1 VVILLISFL
10 PDVSCGFIPGSKEA
24 SGKMSPVLVGILG
37 FIVLFSLLAL
47 GLPIGAGMALVGF
60 VGTWFLISDVAAFT
74 KLAVVPFQ
82 TVTDYSLAVLP
93 LFILMAQVVF
103 VSGMGR
109 DLFNLASKWLGHK
122 RGGVAM
128 AAVAGSGVF
137 AAVSASSIAT
147 ATTMGLV
154 SIPEMRRL
162 KYDPALATGA
172 VAAGGTMGVLIPP
185 SGALIIY
192 GILTETSIGKLFAA
206 GIIPGILEALFYIL
220 VIGILCWWKPKL
232 GPPAEKAPLRE
243 KIKSL
248 GGCGEI
254 VALIIFVLTG
264 LIIGWF
270 TPTEAGAVGA
280 FGAIIMCALR
290 GRLTWDSF
298 KTAIVETLK
307 TTGMIYGILIGALI
321 FNVFVAA
328 STIPYVLSE
337 FIGNMALPPHA
348 ILVMVLVLY
357 FFLGCFLDVAAMT
370 VLTIPIFFPLVVSLG
385 FNPIWFGIIFV
396 RMAEIAMITPPI
408 GMNTFVIAGVVKE
421 MGIPMETVFKG
432 IIPFLLADFLHVT
445 LLILFPSLSLF
456 LVKLMM

>member
-1 VVILLISFL
+1 
-10 PDVSCGFIPGSKEA
+10 
-24 SGKMSPVLVGILG
+24 MSPILVGILG

-60 VGTWFLISDVAAFT
+60 AGIWFLISDVAAFI

-128 AAVAGSGVF
+128 AAVAGSGIF

-154 SIPEMRRL
+154 SIPEMQRL

-206 GIIPGILEALFYIL
+206 GIIPGILEALFYIG
-220 VIGILCWWKPKL
+220 VISILCWWRPKL
-232 GPPAEKAPLRE
+232 GPPAEKATLEE
-243 KIKSL
+243 KIKAL

-254 VALIIFVLTG
+254 VLLIVFVLTG

-280 FGAIIMCALR
+280 FGAIIMCTLR

-337 FIGNMALPPHA
+337 FIGNMPLPPMA

-408 GMNTFVIAGVVKE
+408 GMNTFVIAGVVRE

-432 IIPFLLADFLHVT
+432 IVPFLLADFLHVT
-445 LLILFPSLSLF
+445 LLILFPPLSLF
-456 LVKLMM
+456 LVDMMM

>member
-1 VVILLISFL
+1 
-10 PDVSCGFIPGSKEA
+10 
-24 SGKMSPVLVGILG
+24 MSPVLVGILG
-37 FIVLFSLLAL
+37 FVVLFSLLAL
-47 GLPIGAGMALVGF
+47 GVPIGAGMALVGF
-60 VGTWFLISDVAAFT
+60 AGLWHLISGIAAFT

-109 DLFNLASKWLGHK
+109 DLFNLASKWLGHL
-122 RGGVAM
+122 RGGVAI
-128 AAVAGSGVF
+128 AAVVGSAIF

-154 SIPEMRRL
+154 AIPEMRRL

-206 GIIPGILEALFYIL
+206 GIIPGILEALFYIA
-220 VIGILCWWKPKL
+220 VITILCAWKPNL
-232 GPPAEKAPLRE
+232 GPPAERVPLKE
-243 KIKSL
+243 KIKAL
-248 GGCGEI
+248 GSCGEVI
-254 VALIIFVLTG
+254 VLIVFVLTG
-264 LIIGWF
+264 LIVGWF

-280 FGAIIMCALR
+280 FGAIILTTLR
-290 GRLTWDSF
+290 KKLNWEGL
-298 KTAIVETLK
+298 KTAILDTLK
-307 TTGMIYGILIGALI
+307 TSGMIYGILIGAFI
-321 FNVFVAA
+321 FNYFVAI
-328 STIPYVLSE
+328 STIPYVLSD
-337 FIGNMALPPHA
+337 FIGGLPLPPMA
-348 ILVMVLVLY
+348 ILVVVLVLY

-370 VLTIPIFFPLVVSLG
+370 VLTIPIFFPLVIGLG
-385 FNPIWFGIIFV
+385 FNPVWFGIIFV

-408 GMNTFVIAGVVKE
+408 GMNTFVIAGVVKD

-432 IIPFLLADFLHVT
+432 IFPFVFADFLHIT
-445 LLILFPSLSLF
+445 LLILVPSLSLF
-456 LVKLMM
+456 LPRVMM

>member
-1 VVILLISFL
+1 
-10 PDVSCGFIPGSKEA
+10 
-24 SGKMSPVLVGILG
+24 MSPVLVGILG

-298 KTAIVETLK
+298 KTAIVDTLK

>member
-1 VVILLISFL
+1 MTPTVTGV
-10 PDVSCGFIPGSKEA
+10 
-24 SGKMSPVLVGILG
+24 LG
-37 FIVLFSLLAL
+37 FAVLFSLLAL
-47 GLPIGAGMALVGF
+47 GVPIGAGMALVGF
-60 VGTWFLISDVAAFT
+60 LGLGYLISGTAAFT

-122 RGGVAM
+122 KGGVAM

-137 AAVSASSIAT
+137 AAVSASSLAT

-162 KYDPALATGA
+162 KYDPSLATGA

-206 GIIPGILEALFYIL
+206 GIIPGILEALFYMG
-220 VIGILCWWKPKL
+220 VIAILCRLRPNL
-232 GPPAEKAPLRE
+232 GPPAEKSSFRE
-243 KIKSL
+243 KVEAL
-248 GGCGEI
+248 GCCGDILVLI
-254 VALIIFVLTG
+254 VFVLAG
-264 LIIGWF
+264 LIVGWF

-280 FGAIIMCALR
+280 FGAIILCGLR
-290 GRLTWDSF
+290 GRLKWEGL
-298 KTAIVETLK
+298 KTAVIEALK
-307 TTGMIYGILIGALI
+307 VSGMIYGILIGALI
-321 FNVFVAA
+321 FNFLVAA
-328 STIPYVLSE
+328 STIPYALSDY
-337 FIGNMALPPHA
+337 ISSMPLPPMA

-370 VLTIPIFFPLVVSLG
+370 VLTIPIFFPMVVSLG
-385 FNPIWFGIIFV
+385 FNPVWFGIIFV

-408 GMNTFVIAGVVKE
+408 GMNTFVVAGVVKD
-421 MGIPMETVFKG
+421 MGIPMGTVFKG
-432 IIPFLLADFLHVT
+432 IVPFVFADFCHIT
-445 LLILFPSLSLF
+445 LLILVPPLSLF
-456 LVKLMM
+456 LVRLMM

>member
-1 VVILLISFL
+1 
-10 PDVSCGFIPGSKEA
+10 
-24 SGKMSPVLVGILG
+24 MSPVLIGIIG
-37 FIVLFSLLAL
+37 FILLFALLAF
-47 GLPIGAGMALVGF
+47 GVPIGAGMALMGF
-60 VGTWFLISDVAAFT
+60 LGFWYLVSDVASFT
-74 KLAVVPFQ
+74 KLAIVPFD
-82 TVTDYSLAVLP
+82 TASSYSLAVLP
-93 LFILMAQVVF
+93 LFIFMAQVVF

-128 AAVAGSGVF
+128 AAVAGSAIF

-154 SIPEMRRL
+154 AIPEMKRL
-162 KYDPALATGA
+162 KYNSSLATGA

-206 GIIPGILEALFYIL
+206 GIIPGILEALFYIV
-220 VIGILCWWKPKL
+220 VIVIMCALKPEF
-232 GPPAEKAPLRE
+232 GPRAERTLFRE
-243 KIKSL
+243 KIKAL
-248 GGCGEI
+248 GSCGEI
-254 VALIIFVLTG
+254 VALIIFVLAG

-280 FGAIIMCALR
+280 FGAIILCTLR
-290 GRLTWDSF
+290 RRLSWEGL
-298 KTAIVETLK
+298 KTAVVETLK
-307 TTGMIYGILIGALI
+307 TTGMIYGILIGAMI
-321 FNVFVAA
+321 FNFFVAA
-328 STIPYVLSE
+328 TTIPYVLSDL
-337 FIGNMALPPHA
+337 IGGMPLPPMA

-385 FNPIWFGIIFV
+385 FNPIWFGIVFI

-408 GMNTFVIAGVVKE
+408 GMNTFVIAGVVKD
-421 MGIPMETVFKG
+421 MGIEMETVWKG
-432 IIPFLLADFLHVT
+432 IFPFLVADFFHVT
-445 LLILFPSLSLF
+445 LLILVPSLSLL
-456 LVKLMM
+456 LVKVMM

>member
-1 VVILLISFL
+1 
-10 PDVSCGFIPGSKEA
+10 
-24 SGKMSPVLVGILG
+24 MSPVLIGIIG
-37 FIVLFSLLAL
+37 FILLFALLAF
-47 GLPIGAGMALVGF
+47 GVPIGAGMALMGF
-60 VGTWFLISDVAAFT
+60 LGFWYLVSDVASFT
-74 KLAVVPFQ
+74 KLAIVPFD
-82 TVTDYSLAVLP
+82 TASSYSLAVLP
-93 LFILMAQVVF
+93 LFIFMAQVVF

-128 AAVAGSGVF
+128 AAVAGSAIF

-154 SIPEMRRL
+154 AIPEMKRL
-162 KYDPALATGA
+162 KYNSSLATGA

-206 GIIPGILEALFYIL
+206 GIIPGILEALFYIV
-220 VIGILCWWKPKL
+220 VIVIMCALKPEF
-232 GPPAEKAPLRE
+232 GPRAERTLFRE
-243 KIKSL
+243 KIKAL
-248 GGCGEI
+248 GSCGEI
-254 VALIIFVLTG
+254 VALIIFVLAG

-280 FGAIIMCALR
+280 FGAIILCTLR
-290 GRLTWDSF
+290 RRLSWEGF
-298 KTAIVETLK
+298 KTAVVETLK
-307 TTGMIYGILIGALI
+307 TTGMIYGILIGAMI
-321 FNVFVAA
+321 FNFFVAA
-328 STIPYVLSE
+328 TTIPYVLSDL
-337 FIGNMALPPHA
+337 IGGMPLPPMA

-385 FNPIWFGIIFV
+385 FNPIWFGIVFI

-408 GMNTFVIAGVVKE
+408 GMNTFVIAGVVKD
-421 MGIPMETVFKG
+421 MGIEMETVWKG
-432 IIPFLLADFLHVT
+432 IFPFLVADFFHVT
-445 LLILFPSLSLF
+445 LLILVPSLSLL
-456 LVKLMM
+456 LVKVMM

>member
-1 VVILLISFL
+1 
-10 PDVSCGFIPGSKEA
+10 
-24 SGKMSPVLVGILG
+24 MSPVLVGILG

-232 GPPAEKAPLRE
+232 GPPAEKAPLGE

-280 FGAIIMCALR
+280 FGAIIMCTLR

>member
-1 VVILLISFL
+1 
-10 PDVSCGFIPGSKEA
+10 
-24 SGKMSPVLVGILG
+24 MSPVLAGILG

-232 GPPAEKAPLRE
+232 GPPAEKAPLGE

-432 IIPFLLADFLHVT
+432 IIPFLIADFLHVT

>member
-1 VVILLISFL
+1 
-10 PDVSCGFIPGSKEA
+10 
-24 SGKMSPVLVGILG
+24 MSPVLVGILG

>member
-1 VVILLISFL
+1 
-10 PDVSCGFIPGSKEA
+10 
-24 SGKMSPVLVGILG
+24 MSPILFGILG
-37 FIVLFSLLAL
+37 FVVLFSLLAV
-47 GLPIGAGMALVGF
+47 GMPIGGGMALVGF
-60 VGTWFLISDVAAFT
+60 AGVWYLISDAAAFI

-109 DLFNLASKWLGHK
+109 DLFNLASKWLGHRK
-122 RGGVAM
+122 GGVAM
-128 AAVAGSGVF
+128 AAVAGSGIF

-154 SIPEMRRL
+154 SIPEMKRL

-185 SGALIIY
+185 SGALIIF
-192 GILTETSIGKLFAA
+192 GILTETSIGKLFVA
-206 GIIPGILEALFYIL
+206 GIVPGILEALFYIA
-220 VIGILCWWKPKL
+220 VIIILCAWRPEL
-232 GPPAEKAPLRE
+232 GPPAEKAPFAE
-243 KIKSL
+243 KIKAL
-248 GGCGEI
+248 GSCGEI
-254 VALIIFVLTG
+254 VALIVFVLTG

-270 TPTEAGAVGA
+270 TPTEAGAVGG
-280 FGAIIMCALR
+280 FGAIIMCTLR
-290 GRLTWDSF
+290 GRLTWEGF
-298 KTAIVETLK
+298 KTAIVDTLK

-337 FIGNMALPPHA
+337 FIGNMALPPMA
-348 ILVMVLVLY
+348 ILIMVLVLY

-408 GMNTFVIAGVVKE
+408 GMNAFVIAGVVRE
-421 MGIPMETVFKG
+421 MDIEMETVFKG
-432 IIPFLLADFLHVT
+432 IVPFLVADFFHIT
-445 LLILFPSLSLF
+445 LLILVPSLTLY
-456 LVKLMM
+456 LVGLMM

>member
-1 VVILLISFL
+1 MTHPAVGLI
-10 PDVSCGFIPGSKEA
+10 GF
-24 SGKMSPVLVGILG
+24 V
-37 FIVLFSLLAL
+37 VLFSLLGL
-47 GLPIGAGMALVGF
+47 GLPIGGGMALVGF
-60 VGTWFLISDVAAFT
+60 AGLWYLISDAAALT

-82 TVTDYSLAVLP
+82 TVADYSLAVLP

-109 DLFNLASKWLGHK
+109 DLFNLASKWLGHL

-128 AAVAGSGVF
+128 AAVAGSAVF

-172 VAAGGTMGVLIPP
+172 VAAGGTMGILIPP
-185 SGALIIY
+185 SGALIIF

-206 GIIPGILEALFYIL
+206 GIIPGILEALFYIG
-220 VIGILCWWKPKL
+220 VIAILCWWRPGL
-232 GPPAEKAPLRE
+232 GPPAPKASLKE
-243 KIKSL
+243 KINAL

-254 VALIIFVLTG
+254 LALIAFALSG
-264 LIIGWF
+264 LIVGWF

-280 FGAIIMCALR
+280 FGAIAVCALR
-290 GRLTWDSF
+290 RRLTWEGF

-328 STIPYVLSE
+328 STIPYALSE
-337 FIGNMALPPHA
+337 SIGTLALPPMA
-348 ILVMVLVLY
+348 IFVIILVLY

-370 VLTIPIFFPLVVSLG
+370 VLTIPIFFPLVVDLG
-385 FNPIWFGIIFV
+385 FNPIWFGIVFV

-408 GMNTFVIAGVVKE
+408 GMNVFVISGVVKE
-421 MGIPMETVFKG
+421 MGIPMETVFRG
-432 IIPFLLADFLHVT
+432 IVPFLLADFLHVA
-445 LLILFPSLSLF
+445 LLVFFPSLSLF
-456 LVKLMM
+456 LVRMMM

>member
-1 VVILLISFL
+1 
-10 PDVSCGFIPGSKEA
+10 
-24 SGKMSPVLVGILG
+24 MSPVIIGIFG
-37 FIVLFSLLAL
+37 FVVLFSLLAV
-47 GLPIGAGMALVGF
+47 GMPIGGGMALVGF
-60 VGTWFLISDVAAFT
+60 AGVWYLISDAAAFI

-128 AAVAGSGVF
+128 AAVAGSGIF

-154 SIPEMRRL
+154 SIPEMKRL

-185 SGALIIY
+185 SGALIIF
-192 GILTETSIGKLFAA
+192 GILTETSIGKLFVA
-206 GIIPGILEALFYIL
+206 GIVPGILEALFYIA
-220 VIGILCWWKPKL
+220 VIIILCAWRPEL
-232 GPPAEKAPLRE
+232 GPPAEKAPFAE
-243 KIKSL
+243 KIKAL
-248 GGCGEI
+248 GSCGEI
-254 VALIIFVLTG
+254 VALIVFVLTG

-270 TPTEAGAVGA
+270 TPTEAGAVGG
-280 FGAIIMCALR
+280 FGAIIMCTLR
-290 GRLTWDSF
+290 GRLTWEGF
-298 KTAIVETLK
+298 KTAIVDTLK

-337 FIGNMALPPHA
+337 FIGNMALPPMA
-348 ILVMVLVLY
+348 ILIMVLVLY

-408 GMNTFVIAGVVKE
+408 GMNTFVIAGVVRGMDIE
-421 MGIPMETVFKG
+421 METVFKG
-432 IIPFLLADFLHVT
+432 IIPFLVADFLHIT
-445 LLILFPSLSLF
+445 LLILVPPITLY
-456 LVKLMM
+456 LVGLMM

>member
-1 VVILLISFL
+1 
-10 PDVSCGFIPGSKEA
+10 
-24 SGKMSPVLVGILG
+24 MSPVLIGIIG

-47 GLPIGAGMALVGF
+47 GVPIGAGMALVGF
-60 VGTWFLISDVAAFT
+60 FGLWFLISDVAAFT

-122 RGGVAM
+122 KGGVAM

-154 SIPEMRRL
+154 SIPEMKRL

-192 GILTETSIGKLFAA
+192 GILTETSIGRLFAA
-206 GIIPGILEALFYIL
+206 GIIPGILEALFYIG
-220 VIGILCWWKPKL
+220 VISVLCRWKPEL
-232 GPPAEKAPLRE
+232 GPPAQKAPLRE
-243 KIKSL
+243 KIRAFA
-248 GGCGEI
+248 GCGEI
-254 VALIIFVLTG
+254 VVLIVFVLSG

-280 FGAIIMCALR
+280 FGAIVMCTLR
-290 GRLTWDSF
+290 GRLSWAGF
-298 KTAIVETLK
+298 KTAIKDTLK

-321 FNVFVAA
+321 FNFFVAA
-328 STIPYVLSE
+328 STIPYVLSD
-337 FIGNMALPPHA
+337 FIGNLPLPPMA
-348 ILVMVLVLY
+348 ILCMVLVLY

-370 VLTIPIFFPLVVSLG
+370 VLTIPIFFPLVVGLG

-408 GMNTFVIAGVVKE
+408 GMNTFVIAGVVRE
-421 MGIPMETVFKG
+421 MGIEMETVFKG
-432 IIPFLLADFLHVT
+432 ILPFLAADFLHIT
-445 LLILFPSLSLF
+445 LLILFPPLSLF
-456 LVKLMM
+456 LVELMM

>member
-1 VVILLISFL
+1 
-10 PDVSCGFIPGSKEA
+10 
-24 SGKMSPVLVGILG
+24 MSPVIIGIFG
-37 FIVLFSLLAL
+37 FVVLFSLLAV
-47 GLPIGAGMALVGF
+47 GMPIGGGMALVGF
-60 VGTWFLISDVAAFT
+60 AGVWYLISDAAAFI

-109 DLFNLASKWLGHK
+109 DLFNLASKWLGHRK
-122 RGGVAM
+122 GGVAM
-128 AAVAGSGVF
+128 AAVAGSGIF

-154 SIPEMRRL
+154 SIPEMKRL

-185 SGALIIY
+185 SGALIIF
-192 GILTETSIGKLFAA
+192 GILTETSIGKLFVA
-206 GIIPGILEALFYIL
+206 GIVPGILEALFYIA
-220 VIGILCWWKPKL
+220 VIIILCAWRPEL
-232 GPPAEKAPLRE
+232 GPPAEKAPFAE
-243 KIKSL
+243 KIKAL
-248 GGCGEI
+248 GSCGEI
-254 VALIIFVLTG
+254 VALIVFVLTG

-270 TPTEAGAVGA
+270 TPTEAGAVGG
-280 FGAIIMCALR
+280 FGAIIMCTLR
-290 GRLTWDSF
+290 GRLTWEGF
-298 KTAIVETLK
+298 KTAIVDTLK

-337 FIGNMALPPHA
+337 FIGNMALPPMA
-348 ILVMVLVLY
+348 ILIMVLVLY

-408 GMNTFVIAGVVKE
+408 GMNTFVIAGVVRGMDIE
-421 MGIPMETVFKG
+421 METVFKG
-432 IIPFLLADFLHVT
+432 IIPFLVADFLHIT
-445 LLILFPSLSLF
+445 LLILVPPITLY
-456 LVKLMM
+456 LVGLMM

>member
-1 VVILLISFL
+1 
-10 PDVSCGFIPGSKEA
+10 
-24 SGKMSPVLVGILG
+24 MSPILAGILG
-37 FIVLFSLLAL
+37 LIVLFSLLAL
-47 GLPIGAGMALVGF
+47 GVPIGAGMALVGF
-60 VGTWFLISDVAAFT
+60 VGLWYLISDVAAFT

-93 LFILMAQVVF
+93 LFIFMAQVVF

-109 DLFNLASKWLGHK
+109 DLFNLASKLLGHK
-122 RGGVAM
+122 RGGIAM

-154 SIPEMRRL
+154 SIPEMKRL

-206 GIIPGILEALFYIL
+206 GIIPGILEGLFYIA
-220 VIGILCWWKPKL
+220 VIFILCRWRPEL
-232 GPPAEKAPLRE
+232 GPPAEKALLGE

-248 GGCGEI
+248 FGCGEI

-280 FGAIIMCALR
+280 FGAIVICALR
-290 GRLTWDSF
+290 RRLSWDGF
-298 KTAIVETLK
+298 KTAIKETLK
-307 TTGMIYGILIGALI
+307 TTGMIYAILIGALI
-321 FNVFVAA
+321 FNFFVAI
-328 STIPYVLSE
+328 STIPYALSE
-337 FIGNMALPPHA
+337 FLGGMSLPPMA
-348 ILVMVLVLY
+348 ILVMVLGIY

-370 VLTIPIFFPLVVSLG
+370 VLTIPIFFPMVVGLG

-408 GMNTFVIAGVVKE
+408 GMNIFVIAGIAKE
-421 MGIPMETVFKG
+421 MDIEMETVFKG
-432 IIPFLLADFLHVT
+432 VVPFVLADFLHVA
-445 LLILFPSLSLF
+445 LLIFLPPLSLF
-456 LVKLMM
+456 LVEWTM

>member
-1 VVILLISFL
+1 
-10 PDVSCGFIPGSKEA
+10 
-24 SGKMSPVLVGILG
+24 MSPVLIGIIA
-37 FIVLFSLLAL
+37 FIVLFTLLAF
-47 GLPIGAGMALVGF
+47 GIPIGAGMALVGF
-60 VGTWFLISDVAAFT
+60 AGLWFLISDVAAFT

-82 TVTDYSLAVLP
+82 TITDYSLAVLP
-93 LFILMAQVVF
+93 LFLLMAQVVF

-109 DLFNLASKWLGHK
+109 DLFRLASKLLGHR

-154 SIPEMRRL
+154 AIPEMKRL
-162 KYDPALATGA
+162 DYKPELATGA

-206 GIIPGILEALFYIL
+206 GLIPGILEALFYIA
-220 VIGILCWWKPKL
+220 VIAIICRIKPEW
-232 GPPAEKAPLRE
+232 GPPAPRASFSEKLSAFFQ
-243 KIKSL
+243 
-248 GGCGEI
+248 CGEI
-254 VALIIFVLTG
+254 IILIIFVLTG

-280 FGAIIMCALR
+280 FGAIIMCMIR
-290 GRLTWDSF
+290 RRLNWEKF
-298 KTAIVETLK
+298 KEAIMGTLK

-321 FNVFVAA
+321 FNYLVAA
-328 STIPYVLSE
+328 STIPYVLSDT
-337 FIGNMALPPHA
+337 ISALPLPPLA
-348 ILVMVLVLY
+348 ILFMILILY

-370 VLTIPIFFPLVVSLG
+370 VLTIPIFFPLIQELG

-408 GMNTFVIAGVVKE
+408 GMNTFVIAGVVKG
-421 MGIPMETVFKG
+421 MGINMSTVFKG
-432 IIPFLLADFLHVT
+432 ILPFLAADFIHLL

-456 LVKLMM
+456 LVHLLM

>member
-1 VVILLISFL
+1 
-10 PDVSCGFIPGSKEA
+10 
-24 SGKMSPVLVGILG
+24 MSPVLIGIIA
-37 FIVLFSLLAL
+37 FVVLFTLLVF

-60 VGTWFLISDVAAFT
+60 AGLWFLISDVAAFT

-82 TVTDYSLAVLP
+82 TITDYSLAVLP
-93 LFILMAQVVF
+93 LFLLMAQVVF

-109 DLFNLASKWLGHK
+109 DLFNLASKLMGHR

-128 AAVAGSGVF
+128 AAVAGSAVF

-154 SIPEMRRL
+154 SIPEMQRL
-162 KYDPALATGA
+162 KYNPALATGA

-206 GIIPGILEALFYIL
+206 GVIPGILEALFYIL
-220 VIGILCWWKPKL
+220 VISILCWWKPEW
-232 GPPAEKAPLRE
+232 GPRAERAPFSERIKAL
-243 KIKSL
+243 SS
-248 GGCGEI
+248 CGEMI
-254 VALIIFVLTG
+254 VLIVFVLTG
-264 LIIGWF
+264 LIVGWF

-280 FGAIIMCALR
+280 FGAMIMCLVR
-290 GRLTWDSF
+290 GRLNWEKF
-298 KTAIVETLK
+298 KQAIMGTLK

-321 FNVFVAA
+321 FNYLVAA
-328 STIPYVLSE
+328 STIPYVLADA
-337 FIGNMALPPHA
+337 IGGLPLSPYA
-348 ILVMVLVLY
+348 ILALVLVLY

-370 VLTIPIFFPLVVSLG
+370 VLTIPIFFPMVMELG

-408 GMNTFVIAGVVKE
+408 GMNTFVISGIARD
-421 MGIPMETVFKG
+421 MGIDMATVFKG
-432 IIPFLLADFLHVT
+432 IVPFLIADFIHLF
-445 LLILFPSLSLF
+445 LLILFPGISLY
-456 LVKLMM
+456 LVSILM